1 MSKRY
6 KYKDLIYCEDDLS
19 EEIDN
24 YGGGLFDLYW
34 ELKQDKKATGIT
46 YYYVR
51 SMDGDCEYYED
62 YADLIKEEYEN
73 LEVEVLKKD
82 ES

>member
-1 MSKRY
+1 MNK
-6 KYKDLIYCEDDLS
+6 KYLYNGNIYCEDDLS

-24 YGGGLFDLYW
+24 YGGCLFDLYW
-34 ELKQDKKATGIT
+34 ELKKDKKATEIT

-62 YADLIKEEYEN
+62 YADLIKEEYEK
-73 LEVEVLKKD
+73 LGIEELKAY
-82 ES
+82 E

>member
-1 MSKRY
+1 MNK
-6 KYKDLIYCEDDLS
+6 KYEYNGNIYCEDDLS

-34 ELKQDKKATGIT
+34 ELKRDKKATEIT
-46 YYYVR
+46 YYYV
-51 SMDGDCEYYED
+51 SYMDGDCEYYED

-73 LEVEVLKKD
+73 LEVEVL
-82 ES
+82 EGYE

>member
-24 YGGGLFDLYW
+24 YGGDLFDLYW
-34 ELKQDKKATGIT
+34 ELKRDKKATGIT

-51 SMDGDCEYYED
+51 PMDGDCEYYED

>member
-34 ELKQDKKATGIT
+34 ELKRDKKATGIT
-46 YYYVR
+46 YY
-51 SMDGDCEYYED
+51 
-62 YADLIKEEYEN
+62 
-73 LEVEVLKKD
+73 
-82 ES
+82 